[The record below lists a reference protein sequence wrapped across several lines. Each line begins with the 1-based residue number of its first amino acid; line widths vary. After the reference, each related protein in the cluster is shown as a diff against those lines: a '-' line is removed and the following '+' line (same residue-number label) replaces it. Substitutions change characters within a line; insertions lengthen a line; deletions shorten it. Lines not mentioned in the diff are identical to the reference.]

1 MKANIN
7 ICILLTLL
15 IIIILIL
22 YFYLNQYSKQL
33 NKKNESQK
41 DKQIDKENNNEQEII
56 ENFVDDS
63 QLTKYIVLVHMGGLW
78 DFDYD
83 QSFINLAKVR
93 LYDDNNK
100 ELVASEMSIQAN
112 SSYENWNDPQFN
124 RNNLISNAFEVTK
137 NYIYKMAHTTLSRQ
151 TATNPDFT
159 NFGNKP
165 YYLITLNKP
174 TSISKIVIY
183 NRIDCCQFR
192 AHNIKV
198 VLYNQTLS
206 EIFSHTITN
215 PSHQTNMNKNGS
227 NRSSSF
233 FKHWTAPN
241 FNDLQYTILTS
252 TPLSQIK
259 KDWTDRG
266 CWGDL
271 GYNLNLK
278 RGTTNERVI
287 KIIETNNNPSDDDKT
302 WRDFRNLNESDREKA
317 CFEEAERNGA
327 NIIGLQ
333 AGYACFYGNTNIAP
347 NNLKLPNG
355 EPYYKKNG
363 AIPGICHAMGEG
375 SVNRVWTKKNDYEK
389 NWDNQGCWF
398 DLNNSDVNNNLRA
411 INGEKVDISLG
422 NKTDKE
428 KKNECLEI
436 AEKNGANVAGMQF
449 GNQCF
454 YENTNYNSY
463 KQYGKVPDSQGCAT
477 YGGTYINNVWTKKS
491 RVEISDFDTSQPIEI
506 KRIVIERQGWKSG
519 DVLSQF
525 INISKIYLYDE
536 NKNKI
541 VSGLTANGNL
551 AFTTGDQQPSNL
563 VNYTNNGDTNFAL
576 NYHTNTTT
584 SIISD
589 SKPYI
594 NFDVKLASPQKLT
607 QIDIKNRTDCC
618 QDRILGLV
626 LKAYNVRGIEIFRY
640 YFNEVKNYYQIPVN
654 IDLPQNTT
662 ISLPFSKLTK
672 YVKLEKINYNPYVP
686 DTQLMK
692 VSKIRLFDENNSLIS
707 SGLSADLN
715 PIFSDSSSTYGPN
728 NLINYSSD
736 PNNSQFAYT
745 TQPSTDTSVV
755 NQRINNN
762 TPTPFMKVE
771 LNTPRRLSKITIINK
786 KEEVNP
792 STNQTINEWY
802 RMIGV
807 RLSGFDENNN
817 VLYTY
822 DCTRALSEYSIKF
835 NIEAE
840 YNKNNNDATLVN
852 KSGLDYTIPYV
863 VKTIKIQKL
872 NNLPIGLSKI
882 YIYDDKSQLIRNNLS
897 LSINPQ
903 NSNQKFDVNNLIKYE
918 DDLQNITS
926 LTKSAEG
933 EGNVNA
939 IIQITL
945 NKEQAISKIILLN
958 YTENGVLSN
967 LINNSRLSLLGT
979 SNNELFSYQISNTLT
994 KYEIDTKI
1002 LSAPTANPP

>member
-22 YFYLNQYSKQL
+22 YFYLNQYQKEVNKL
-33 NKKNESQK
+33 NQEKEQNK
-41 DKQIDKENNNEQEII
+41 DITEHFIDSNK
-56 ENFVDDS
+56 
-63 QLTKYIVLVHMGGLW
+63 LTKYVILVHMGGIWSDNNYQNFYKQDTQKKWNDVNQSYINLSLVRLN
-78 DFDYD
+78 D
-83 QSFINLAKVR
+83 QSGRQLREN
-93 LYDDNNK
+93 
-100 ELVASEMSIQAN
+100 EMSVQAN
-112 SSYENWNDPQFN
+112 SQWSPNDSTYSVK
-124 RNNLISNAFEVTK
+124 NLISDSWNEKTWEKVLPHAD
-137 NYIYKMAHTTLSRQ
+137 LSKQ
-151 TATNPDFT
+151 SNKPITPDFT
-159 NFGNKP
+159 HFGNKP
-165 YYLITLNKP
+165 LFLITLNNP
-174 TSISKIVIY
+174 TEILQIRIL
-183 NRIDCCQFR
+183 NRQGCCQFR
-192 AHNIKV
+192 AENIKV
-198 VLYNQTLS
+198 LLYNSDLS
-206 EIFSHTITN
+206 EIFSHTISRNSGYTTN
-215 PSHQTNMNKNGS
+215 EE
-227 NRSSSF
+227 SF
-233 FKHWTAPN
+233 FAHREITNASLLWYNIP
-241 FNDLQYTILTS
+241 TS

-259 KDWTDRG
+259 KNWTDQG
-266 CWGDL
+266 CWWDL
-271 GYNLNLK
+271 AKGH
-278 RGTTNERVI
+278 TSERVI
-287 KIIETNNNPSDDDKT
+287 KLIETNNDAFTHK
-302 WRDFRNLNESDREKA
+302 NLGEEA
-317 CFEEAERNGA
+317 CFREAERNGA
-327 NIIGLQ
+327 NIVGLQ
-333 AGYACFYGNTNIAP
+333 AGWACFYGNTNVPP
-347 NNLKLPNG
+347 NNLKLPNRD
-355 EPYYKKNG
+355 PYYKKFGYYDKKDG
-363 AIPGICHAMGEG
+363 ANNLNDNSLPICHAMGDG
-375 SVNRVWTKKNDYEK
+375 WINRVWTKTIDYEQ

-398 DLNNSDVNNNLRA
+398 DLNNSDVNLRA
-411 INGEKVDISLG
+411 INGGKVDISLG

-436 AEKNGANVAGMQF
+436 AEKNGANVAGMQN

-454 YENTNYNSY
+454 YENNNYNSY

-491 RVEISDFDTSQPIEI
+491 RVEIPDFDPSQPIEI

-551 AFTTGDQQPSNL
+551 AYTTGDQQPSNL
-563 VNYTNNGDTNFAL
+563 VNYTNNGDTSFAL

-692 VSKIRLFDENNSLIS
+692 VSKIKLFDENSAVIS

-822 DCTRALSEYSIKF
+822 DCTRALSEYTIKF

-933 EGNVNA
+933 AGNVNA

-958 YTENGVLSN
+958 YTENGILSN

-979 SNNELFSYQISNTLT
+979 SNNELFSFQISNTLT

-1002 LSAPTANPP
+1002 LSAPTANQP